1 MKNLTLT
8 TVLLLSLS
16 SLFAQKQDHDPNLI
30 FGKYIYTDKATGK
43 KWGADD
49 SVVSSQWT
57 VTDNREQLAFGEL
70 YLNNATH
77 DTLKNVVFYYFIKSI
92 RESKEVRTVDT
103 TARIITSYN
112 FADITGFHVEKAIK
126 VPHRSDTGRFYSVSR
141 KGINTLEDGK
151 RDIAQ
156 AILGSPKFVLL
167 QSVRVPYTHGSC
179 YYRFANMTDF
189 AEIPLFGEERFGH
202 SFKKQFAR
210 IFEGCPTM
218 QQMVKDK
225 NYSESVSGLIAA
237 FQDYN
242 SLNCP
247 DNKASAQN

>member
-1 MKNLTLT
+1 MKNLTLAA
-8 TVLLLSLS
+8 LLAVSFS
-16 SLFAQKQDHDPNLI
+16 SLFAQKQTHDETLV
-30 FGKYIYTDKATGK
+30 FGNYIYTDKATGK
-43 KWGADD
+43 KWGAGD
-49 SVVSSQWT
+49 SAVSDQWT
-57 VTDNREQLAFGEL
+57 IKDNRDQLAYGEL

-103 TARIITSYN
+103 AARIITSYN

-156 AILGSPKFVLL
+156 AIFGSPKFVLL
-167 QSVRVPYTHGSC
+167 QSVRVPYTHGSF
-179 YYRFANMTDF
+179 YYRFANITDF
-189 AEIPLFGEERFGH
+189 AEIPVFGEERFGP
-202 SFKKQFAR
+202 SFKKQFAK

-225 NYSESVSGLIAA
+225 NYSEDVSGLIAA
-237 FQDYN
+237 FRDYN